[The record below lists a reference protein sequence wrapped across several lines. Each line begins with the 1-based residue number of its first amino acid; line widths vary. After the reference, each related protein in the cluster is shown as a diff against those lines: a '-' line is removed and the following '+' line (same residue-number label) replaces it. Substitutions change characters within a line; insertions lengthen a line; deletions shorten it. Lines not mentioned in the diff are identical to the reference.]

1 MTITIKLKKTISL
14 NIITDSNVDCSCHE
28 YINANGYGQC
38 KKGSSYEHVKG
49 KKVCYVNQPSNCT
62 DLTYSSTDPGKKF
75 SAQACELEVKEE
87 GNRLQTL
94 ISMIHSLNKSQI
106 TLIEYCQN
114 H

>member
-1 MTITIKLKKTISL
+1 MIQSIWFLLTIIINSKIKISL
-14 NIITDSNVDCSCHE
+14 KILSDSKVDCSCHD

-75 SAQACELEVKEE
+75 SAQACELEIKAE
-87 GNRLQTL
+87 GKRL
-94 ISMIHSLNKSQI
+94 
-106 TLIEYCQN
+106 
-114 H
+114 

>member
-1 MTITIKLKKTISL
+1 MTISSQLTS
-14 NIITDSNVDCSCHE
+14 DSKVDCSCHD

-75 SAQACELEVKEE
+75 SAQACELEIKAE
-87 GNRLQTL
+87 GNRLKKL
-94 ISMIHSLNKSQI
+94 IFIIHLNNIIPDNIDGIISK
-106 TLIEYCQN
+106 
-114 H
+114 